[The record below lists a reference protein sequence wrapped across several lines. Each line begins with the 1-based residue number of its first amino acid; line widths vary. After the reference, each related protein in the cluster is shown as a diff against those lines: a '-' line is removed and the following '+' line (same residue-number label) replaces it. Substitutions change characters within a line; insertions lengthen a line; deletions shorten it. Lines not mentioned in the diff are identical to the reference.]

1 MAAVDSNKA
10 ILVFSA
16 IALAGIGIASL
27 VECSAKVN
35 SNRDIIDTEKGFNVA
50 IDYAYDGVSVVI
62 VDDYSDYTG
71 ITAEYVTQDGL
82 QVLTGIN
89 NVELMKA
96 QNFDEALKRATVL
109 SGNDENQKILS
120 YDQIRSLNTE
130 ISPDFWNKNIW
141 NLNYNFDYAIVET
154 DKGVIVTNIS
164 TWKDWE
170 DDDKVQYTDKSG
182 NVYLSTYDNVRLVN
196 SLGASKEAVYDYA
209 LTLAGSEDRL
219 FGDIDKEN
227 DVARV
232 RN

>member
-1 MAAVDSNKA
+1 MAAMDSEKTV
-10 ILVFSA
+10 LV
-16 IALAGIGIASL
+16 LAGLVIVGGVIVGL
-27 VECSAKVN
+27 VECNAKLK

-50 IDYAYDGVSVVI
+50 IDYAYNGVSVVI
-62 VDDYSDYTG
+62 MDDYSDYTG

-96 QNFDEALKRATVL
+96 QNFDEALSRASVIA
-109 SGNDENQKILS
+109 GNDDSQKITS
-120 YDQIRSLNTE
+120 YDQMRNLNTN

-141 NLNYNFDYAIVET
+141 NLNYNFDYAIIET

-182 NVYLSTYDNVRLVN
+182 NVYLSTYDNVRLIN
-196 SLGASKEAVYDYA
+196 SLGASKDAVYDYA

-219 FGDIDKEN
+219 FGDIDKEKG
-227 DVARV
+227 VARV